1 MLPRRQAPTLM
12 AKVKEAMAG
21 RMVLV
26 LRPLAA
32 EEPGRLM
39 CLLLQ
44 LLLLAL
50 GKSTALG
57 SWAPE
62 SHDSRR
68 WVHKRLYRP
77 RFWL

>member
-12 AKVKEAMAG
+12 AKVKEVMAG
-21 RMVLV
+21 RTVLV

-32 EEPGRLM
+32 EEPGRPM

-50 GKSTALG
+50 GKPTA
-57 SWAPE
+57 
-62 SHDSRR
+62 
-68 WVHKRLYRP
+68 
-77 RFWL
+77 

>member
-32 EEPGRLM
+32 EEPGRLT

-44 LLLLAL
+44 LLLLVL
-50 GKSTALG
+50 GKPTALG

-62 SHDSRR
+62 SHDSQR
-68 WVHKRLYRP
+68 WVHERLYRP

>member
-1 MLPRRQAPTLM
+1 MLPRRQPPTLV
-12 AKVKEAMAG
+12 AKVEEVIAG
-21 RMVLV
+21 RMVPV

-32 EEPGRLM
+32 EEAGRLM
-39 CLLLQ
+39 RILLQ

-50 GKSTALG
+50 GKPTSLG
-57 SWAPE
+57 SWARE

-68 WVHKRLYRP
+68 WVHERLYCP